1 MLSTL
6 DSRLSTQRFLSAE
19 PVVRLVN
26 SFARPFDN
34 AVATARTCYSGK
46 GVVTVE
52 QVGADAEP
60 DAAKK
65 AEKLARRDELAESL
79 YQAGHHTV
87 FQHAHF
93 QFALSNISRQFAWT
107 FLHSHPF
114 YNSEQVSQRYVE
126 VKPDMYVVPALEGE
140 AREIYTRTLQRQYEA
155 YHRLTELLGPIV
167 CREYYARFRARANQ
181 REKWDKEAKKKALEI
196 ARYVLPIA
204 TFTYMYHTVS
214 GVTLLRYWRLC
225 ETFDAPSEQRLVV
238 GKMVEELLRVAPE
251 YETIL
256 HEPIPLEET
265 PEFAYYHPERAVTP
279 QLDLG
284 IARAG
289 GATPAAGTSEFRR
302 EFDAGLEGRVSK
314 LIDWKQRNELVFADS
329 VREVLGVTRS
339 QLGDDE
345 AIELAL
351 NPSRNPLLGDELNL
365 TTLSKLSRAMVH
377 PNYTFRKK
385 LSHTAD
391 SQDQRHRM
399 TPASRPCLN
408 AYLTTEPDYILPDI
422 VRMDSVVEK
431 AYAEAMEASWQAI
444 NDLRWRGVPDEFAAY
459 LLPNAVAIRFT
470 ESADLM
476 SLHHKHAMRLC
487 YNAQEEIWRASKDEA
502 EQVREVNPRIGKWL
516 LPPCGHRAVAGSTPI
531 CPEGV
536 RFCGITV
543 WKLDL
548 SQYER
553 VI

>member
-1 MLSTL
+1 MGTAVK
-6 DSRLSTQRFLSAE
+6 FVSAQPRVE
-19 PVVRLVN
+19 LVN
-26 SFARPFDN
+26 SFTRPFDN

-46 GVVTVE
+46 GIVTVE
-52 QVGADAEP
+52 QVGADNEP
-60 DAAKK
+60 DPGTK
-65 AEKLARRDELAESL
+65 AEKLARRDELAATL

-126 VKPDMYVVPALEGE
+126 VKPDLYVVPALGGE
-140 AREIYTRTLQRQYEA
+140 SQAIYERTLQRQYDA
-155 YHRLTELLGPIV
+155 YHRLTELLMPIV
-167 CREYYARFRARANQ
+167 SREYYARFRARVTQ
-181 REKWDKEAKKKALEI
+181 RDKWDKEVKKKALEI

-214 GVTLLRYWRLC
+214 GITLLRYWRLC
-225 ETFDAPSEQRLVV
+225 ETFDAPTEQRLVV
-238 GKMVEELLRVAPE
+238 GMMVEALLRVAPE

-256 HEPIPLEET
+256 REPIPLEET
-265 PEFAYYHPERAVTP
+265 PEFAFYHPERAKKP
-279 QLDLG
+279 QLDFG
-284 IARAG
+284 IAPQAG
-289 GATPAAGTSEFRR
+289 PSGGGVEFRR
-302 EFDAGLEGRVSK
+302 EFDAELGGRVSK
-314 LIDWKQRNELVFADS
+314 LVDWKQRNELVLADS
-329 VREVLGVTRS
+329 VREVFGVTRA
-339 QLGDDE
+339 QLNDDE

-351 NPSRNPLLGDELNL
+351 NPSQNRLLGDELNL
-365 TTLSKLSRAMVH
+365 STMSKLTRSMVH
-377 PNYTFRKK
+377 PCYTFRKK
-385 LSHTAD
+385 LSHTGD

-408 AYLTTEPDYILPDI
+408 AYLTSEPDVITPDI
-422 VRMDSVVEK
+422 VRMDSAVEK
-431 AYAEAMEASWQAI
+431 AYAEAMEMSWDAI
-444 NDLRWRGVPDEFAAY
+444 NQLRRRGVSDEFAAY

-470 ESADLM
+470 ESGDLM

-502 EQVREVNPRIGKWL
+502 EQIREINPRIGRWL
-516 LPPCGHRAVAGSTPI
+516 LPPCGHRSVAGSSPI
-531 CPEGV
+531 CPEGA

-548 SQYER
+548 AQYKR